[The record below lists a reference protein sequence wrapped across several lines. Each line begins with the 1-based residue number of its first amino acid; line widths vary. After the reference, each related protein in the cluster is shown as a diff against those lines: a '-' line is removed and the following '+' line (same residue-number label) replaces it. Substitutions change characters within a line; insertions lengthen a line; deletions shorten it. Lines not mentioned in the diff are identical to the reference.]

1 MINFNDYF
9 KWIRTEHV
17 TRKSDSLSIVLILC
31 HQYFMFY
38 SKTFLMVKTF

>member
-9 KWIRTEHV
+9 IWIRAQHV
-17 TRKSDSLSIVLILC
+17 IRKSDSISLVLILFD
-31 HQYFMFY
+31 QYFTFY